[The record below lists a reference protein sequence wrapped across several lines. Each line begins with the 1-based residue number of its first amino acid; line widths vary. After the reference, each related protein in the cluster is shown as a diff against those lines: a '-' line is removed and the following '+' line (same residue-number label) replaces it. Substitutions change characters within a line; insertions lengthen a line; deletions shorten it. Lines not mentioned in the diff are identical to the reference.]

1 MGQKAHEKR
10 TDYCEPAANVACP
23 GSGNMCAG
31 NQCCP
36 GVEASGNLTFP
47 CPSATEVV
55 EGCGSLTKVTDCI
68 APTTAAPTTVAAT
81 TSAKAALVQKA
92 HEKRTD
98 YCEPAAS
105 VACPGSGNM
114 CAGNQCCPGVKA
126 SGNLTFPCP
135 SATEVVEGCGSL
147 TKVTDCIAP
156 TTAAPTTVAATTSAK
171 A

>member
-1 MGQKAHEKR
+1 MAPVLKGWCIASVVALQVSHLL
-10 TDYCEPAANVACP
+10 AAELD
-23 GSGNMCAG
+23 GD
-31 NQCCP
+31 
-36 GVEASGNLTFP
+36 
-47 CPSATEVV
+47 
-55 EGCGSLTKVTDCI
+55 EGCASLTKVTDCI

-98 YCEPAAS
+98 YCEPAAN
-105 VACPGSGNM
+105 VECPGSGNM
-114 CAGNQCCPGVKA
+114 CAGNQCCPGVEA

-135 SATEVVEGCGSL
+135 SATKVVQGCGSL

-171 A
+171 AALVQKAHEK